1 VDLGNY
7 KSSSVKVR
15 FRLVSNGDESVG
27 SGWIIDYVRIRE
39 RGDVTG
45 VDNGGSNWSPTV
57 LELDQNHP
65 NPFNP
70 STTIRYCLPNGSGV
84 KLEVYDVSGKRILCL
99 VDSQQEKG
107 AYIIEWNGK
116 DGQGSAVGSGVY
128 FYRLTVGK
136 QTISKKMVL
145 LR

>member
-1 VDLGNY
+1 
-7 KSSSVKVR
+7 
-15 FRLVSNGDESVG
+15 
-27 SGWIIDYVRIRE
+27 
-39 RGDVTG
+39 VTA
-45 VDNGGSNWSPTV
+45 VDNGGSNWIPTV

-70 STTIRYCLPNGSGV
+70 STTIRYCLPDRTGIR
-84 KLEVYDVSGKRILCL
+84 LEVYDVSGKRIVCL
-99 VDSQQEKG
+99 VDLQQEKG
-107 AYIIEWNGK
+107 AYAIEWNGK
-116 DGQGSAVGSGVY
+116 DEQGSAMSSGVY